1 MAKEE
6 SKTTGHQFKSDT
18 LDATPT
24 ARMSGEAHLSLCK
37 GGQIPHSTRKR
48 GVLKHHHFST
58 SVPQILQKNSSCT
71 TRSLF
76 FSQHI
81 RLFSVAVL
89 PGWENYFEYTATLD
103 ELTKD
108 TETQRT
114 NFRSVLTEVQHVQ
127 RKNTLHNLSSCR
139 RACRSRLYARCA
151 KEHNMKF
158 STLCSPPP
166 HRYRKGQIPSQQR
179 SFPNLSQI
187 SRDVFAEFLA
197 LGPNVDVTTPI
208 RTFRAAI
215 LRHVSQIRRHAS
227 ACHRNTFVNITLKVH
242 PTEGKGKDV

>member
-1 MAKEE
+1 MAQEE

-103 ELTKD
+103 EFDQRHRNSKNKLPLSPDRGTTRPTKKHLTQLLLVQ
-108 TETQRT
+108 EGLQEQAPRT
-114 NFRSVLTEVQHVQ
+114 MRKRAQHEVLHIVLTSSSSVQ
-127 RKNTLHNLSSCR
+127 
-139 RACRSRLYARCA
+139 
-151 KEHNMKF
+151 
-158 STLCSPPP
+158 
-166 HRYRKGQIPSQQR
+166 KGPN
-179 SFPNLSQI
+179 SFPTRVLPKLVADFS
-187 SRDVFAEFLA
+187 
-197 LGPNVDVTTPI
+197 
-208 RTFRAAI
+208 
-215 LRHVSQIRRHAS
+215 
-227 ACHRNTFVNITLKVH
+227 
-242 PTEGKGKDV
+242 